1 VIKRRLIVLCLVVIG
16 GCGTIEQ
23 QGEQLNGVIRGF
35 DLKNC
40 RAIGGPPMAEFNAEL
55 LSVIWDNFDPPPYK
69 EGKFKG
75 LIRLLLGSTGDIEEI
90 VIMRLSGYPELD
102 DAAMKAVKLTS
113 NIPLPT
119 DTCVKRAFII
129 QPKILWF
136 DESDLVKP
144 K

>member
-1 VIKRRLIVLCLVVIG
+1 MIKRRLIVLCLVVLG
-16 GCGTIEQ
+16 GCGTMEQ
-23 QGEQLNGVIRGF
+23 QGEQWNEVIGGI
-35 DLKNC
+35 DPKNC

-90 VIMRLSGYPELD
+90 VNKRLSGYPELD
-102 DAAMKAVKLTS
+102 DAAMEAVKLTS

-119 DTCVKRAFII
+119 DPCAKRAFII
-129 QPKILWF
+129 HPKLLF
-136 DESDLVKP
+136 YDESDLVKP